1 MAALHDACQ
10 ALYEGDCK
18 AAIVAGANLIFTPTI
33 STSLSDYR
41 AMASDGICKTFDA
54 AADGYGRGEA
64 VTAILIKRLDH
75 AIRDGDPVR
84 AVIRATALNCD
95 GRQEPQGAPKA
106 RTQEDVIRDAYARAG
121 IEEISRTA
129 FFECHGTGT
138 QKGDLAEV
146 TAIKNVFEKGVMIGS
161 VGSSFKLA
169 RYLSGLLTGLQV
181 KPNVGHAEGASA
193 ITSLIKATLVL
204 EHKLAPPNIHV
215 KKLNPRSKWTCT

>member
-10 ALYEGDCK
+10 ALYDGECK

-33 STSLSDYR
+33 STTLSDYR

-64 VTAILIKRLDH
+64 VNAILIKRLDH
-75 AIRDGDPVR
+75 AIQDGDPVR

-95 GRQEPQGAPKA
+95 GRQEAQGAPKA
-106 RTQEDVIRDAYARAG
+106 RTQEEVIRDAYARAG
-121 IEEISRTA
+121 IEEFSRTA

-146 TAIKNVFEKGVMIGS
+146 TAIKNVFEKGIMIGAVWQPLSSWLSLTLTDRPTGETQCWACRGRFSYYKPHKSDFS
-161 VGSSFKLA
+161 VRA
-169 RYLSGLLTGLQV
+169 Q
-181 KPNVGHAEGASA
+181 AS
-193 ITSLIKATLVL
+193 TPQ
-204 EHKLAPPNIHV
+204 HP
-215 KKLNPRSKWTCT
+215 C